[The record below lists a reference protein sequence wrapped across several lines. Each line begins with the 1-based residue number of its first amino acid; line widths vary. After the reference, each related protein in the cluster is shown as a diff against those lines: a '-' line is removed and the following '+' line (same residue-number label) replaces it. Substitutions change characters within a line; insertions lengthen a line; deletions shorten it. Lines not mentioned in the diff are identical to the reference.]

1 MYPEIIIQKLD
12 ELTRKVNTLL
22 EANKHDTRSQSE
34 WIDKEETME
43 ILKCSERTLQK
54 LRDNDS
60 LSYTKPLG
68 GTKFFYRRKDVDS
81 LFEKNFNGKL

>member
-1 MYPEIIIQKLD
+1 MDKEIVLQKLE

-22 EANKHDTRSQSE
+22 ENLKYNVRYQSG
-34 WIDKEETME
+34 WIDKEETMR

-54 LRDNDS
+54 LRDNGS

-68 GTKFFYRRKDVDS
+68 GSKFFYRLKDIEA
-81 LFEKNFNGKL
+81 LFEKNFNGKM